1 MFRTPPLQIKTD
13 FVYPPA
19 ETILLQKIP
28 NTFNRSVLTLRFHSL
43 M

>member
-1 MFRTPPLQIKTD
+1 MFRTPLLQIKTH

-19 ETILLQKIP
+19 ETILVQKIP
-28 NTFNRSVLTLRFHSL
+28 NTLNRSVLTPRFHSL